1 MNKLNIQ
8 KSVSIIGQH
17 IHKLYKGKNY
27 IGQIEYRTT
36 PYVPLENKYCTGRT
50 ASKFNKN
57 QIAYLGVDKQYRNI
71 GYGSF
76 LVDHLSKILK
86 KEGCKHIEVNSSSSA
101 NIFYEKNGFKP
112 SGGSL
117 NRWYYGLDSQYY
129 KCI

>member
-1 MNKLNIQ
+1 MNKLKIQ

-17 IHKLYKGKNY
+17 VHKLYKGKKY

-36 PYVPLENKYCTGRT
+36 PYVPLERT
-50 ASKFNKN
+50 ALKFNKN
-57 QIAYLGVDKQYRNI
+57 QIAYLGVDKHYRNM

-76 LVDHLSKILK
+76 LVEHLSKILK
-86 KEGCKHIEVNSSSSA
+86 KEGCNHIEVNSSSSA

-112 SGGSL
+112 SGGLL